1 MSSSSSCLVWV
12 WVSLLLACG
21 SAPGEGDASS
31 GDGSSGPGGSSG
43 GSSSGGSSSSSSS
56 GELPTTG
63 DGSESGE
70 VALDPRLAACLRVNA
85 CEAEGGTPI
94 GLQVCLGHAL
104 DLPWL
109 WASVGVQRLGVEA
122 IACKLAADD
131 CAAVR
136 ACTPTL
142 AGFVADC
149 EDAAGMGVCAGD
161 TWVYCDDLGAP
172 LAALDCAAAGLS
184 CNVDIWAGCGSEPC
198 EFAATEAS
206 CDGDTLV
213 ECNAAGFLDRID
225 CKTAYNLVRV
235 HGMDGDEVF
244 SIAGETCG
252 YDEMRGANGCVGTGE
267 VCDFFSQGCDGDALE
282 TCAGG
287 KLGRRDCAAQEPAGQ
302 GCGYMQAG
310 PFAGAA
316 SCGLVAPACDL
327 GADESCE
334 AGVIDFCDWDSPGSV
349 DCLAVGYGGCAE
361 AMLGS
366 RRVAYCTP

>member
-1 MSSSSSCLVWV
+1 MSSSSSSLVWV

-31 GDGSSGPGGSSG
+31 GDGSSGSGGSSG
-43 GSSSGGSSSSSSS
+43 GSSSGGSSSSSS

-136 ACTPTL
+136 ACTPAL
-142 AGFVADC
+142 EGFVADC

-267 VCDFFSQGCDGDALE
+267 ACDFFSQTCDGDTLE

-349 DCLAVGYGGCAE
+349 DCLAAGYGGCAE